1 MILFLFLPEVNYE
14 EIQLPWI
21 QTGLIS
27 LNKIIIIKLKL
38 YFDSIIYYLILVS
51 NKNETPTRWGV

>member
-27 LNKIIIIKLKL
+27 LNKIKLS
-38 YFDSIIYYLILVS
+38 FIQNCILIQ
-51 NKNETPTRWGV
+51 